1 MPQMQNRTFLL
12 QFEVDCQEMFPI
24 IEYQCGA
31 RQNAKASLQGDF
43 EPSGLLIWIAMVC
56 SFVSLCTQML
66 SRAGVSRVSRGIA
79 LDWIVEMQ
87 TRPPALPGLFRWI
100 ATDCFCVSLCTK
112 MLNSC
117 HPSQQM
123 DCHGLSWCR
132 AKLLYTDTQPI
143 KMYSPGF
150 QKRAKILSNVQIQS
164 LDCPGVGISI

>member
-1 MPQMQNRTFLL
+1 MQQMQNRMNFFIA
-12 QFEVDCQEMFPI
+12 Q
-24 IEYQCGA
+24 
-31 RQNAKASLQGDF
+31 SLQGDF
-43 EPSGLLIWIAMVC
+43 QPSGLLRWIAMVC

-150 QKRAKILSNVQIQS
+150 QKREKFSRMSKFKVWIVLLRGQVEFNCRNRIPSR
-164 LDCPGVGISI
+164 